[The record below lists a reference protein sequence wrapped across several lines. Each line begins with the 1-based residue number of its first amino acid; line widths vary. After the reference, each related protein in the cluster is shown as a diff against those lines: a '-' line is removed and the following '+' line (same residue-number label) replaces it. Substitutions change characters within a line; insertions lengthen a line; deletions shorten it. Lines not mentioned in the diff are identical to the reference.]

1 MLEIKNLHAGYG
13 AFEVLFG
20 IDLKINKGQ
29 WVSLIGTNG
38 AGKTTLLNT
47 ISGIHKSTEGEIWF
61 KGTNIT
67 AFKPCEMYRLG
78 MAYMAEGHP
87 IFQNLSV
94 KENLELGGI
103 AVGLSPKQQAQKLEE
118 NYHLFPFLEQ
128 RLKQRAGTLS
138 GGEQQLLSLARC
150 LMTSPQ
156 LILCDEPTLGLA
168 PFMVKEL
175 FRILKHLHQQST
187 TLLMVEQN
195 VEQALLFCDEAH
207 VLEQGVITLSGTG
220 AKLLKNAAVQKA
232 YLGC

>member
-20 IDLKINKGQ
+20 IDLEVSNGQ

-47 ISGIHKSTEGEIWF
+47 IAGIHDATKGEIWF
-61 KGTNIT
+61 RGTNIT
-67 AFKPCEMYRLG
+67 AFKPYEMYRLEI
-78 MAYMAEGHP
+78 AYMAEGHP
-87 IFQNLSV
+87 IFQNLTV

-103 AVGLSPKQQAQKLEE
+103 AVGLSSKQQAQKLEE
-118 NYHLFPFLEQ
+118 NYHLFPFLKD
-128 RLKQRAGTLS
+128 RLKQRAGTFS

-150 LMTSPQ
+150 LMTNPK

-175 FRILKHLHQQST
+175 FRILKYLHQQGT

-195 VEQALLFCDEAH
+195 VEQALLFCDNAY
-207 VLEQGVITLSGTG
+207 VLEQGMITLSGTG
-220 AKLLKNAAVQKA
+220 AELLKNPDVQKA
-232 YLGC
+232 YLGY